1 MNIFQTKI
9 GDHHIQVN
17 SCSSQ
22 VMAALSKDFPSFC
35 SSKQPDVEMQIEDGY
50 GVPFQ
55 DYEVDVQES
64 ADFISFTRADYQ
76 LQVQPDFKRATLFV
90 HDELALKHA
99 FMNFYSSYIV
109 HHNWGLLIHSS
120 CVVDGQRA
128 HLFSGHSGAGKSTAA
143 QLSYPRTLL
152 SDEATIVK
160 ITKNSVT
167 VYDSPF
173 RSELRASRIEKT
185 VPLASIHLL
194 HQSPTNKR
202 VEVKKSDALVQLM
215 DKVFYWPH
223 QQKEAAAI
231 FFLLK
236 RLVENSPVCDLY
248 FQKNNTFWELI
259 PS

>member
-9 GDHHIQVN
+9 GDHHIQIN

-22 VMAALSKDFPSFC
+22 VLAALSKDFPSFHP
-35 SSKQPDVEMQIEDGY
+35 SQQPDIEMTIKDGY

-55 DYEVDVQES
+55 DYEVNVKES
-64 ADFISFTRADYQ
+64 EAFISFTRADYQ
-76 LQVQPDFKRATLFV
+76 LQVQPDFKRAALFV

-99 FMNFYSSYIV
+99 LMNFYSSYIV

-128 HLFSGHSGAGKSTAA
+128 HLFSGRSGAGKSTAA
-143 QLSYPRTLL
+143 QLSCPRTLL

-160 ITKNSVT
+160 ITKDSVI

-173 RSELRASRIEKT
+173 RSELRASGTEEM
-185 VPLASIHLL
+185 VPLESIHLL
-194 HQSPTNKR
+194 HQSLTNKR
-202 VEVKKSDALVQLM
+202 VEVKKSDALLQLM

-223 QQKEAAAI
+223 KKEEAASI
-231 FFLLK
+231 LFLLK
-236 RLVENSPVCDLY
+236 RLVEHSAVYDLY

-259 PS
+259 SS